1 MLAFLYILQLL
12 WLKDKANV
20 ESVKTAVPQKAT
32 CLQHSF
38 VFCKKKLKLKK
49 IKKIVKSLKYEWLSG
64 SLYKCMGLHH
74 LFTYF
79 LSTK

>member
-1 MLAFLYILQLL
+1 MLDFLYILQLL

-38 VFCKKKLKLKK
+38 VFCKKNK
-49 IKKIVKSLKYEWLSG
+49 IKKNKK
-64 SLYKCMGLHH
+64 K
-74 LFTYF
+74 
-79 LSTK
+79 

>member
-38 VFCKKKLKLKK
+38 VFCKKKKK
-49 IKKIVKSLKYEWLSG
+49 VKSLKYEWLSG

>member
-20 ESVKTAVPQKAT
+20 ESVKTAVPQKGT

-38 VFCKKKLKLKK
+38 VFCKKKNKNKK
-49 IKKIVKSLKYEWLSG
+49 K
-64 SLYKCMGLHH
+64 
-74 LFTYF
+74 
-79 LSTK
+79 

>member
-38 VFCKKKLKLKK
+38 VFCKNKKINKNKKL
-49 IKKIVKSLKYEWLSG
+49 
-64 SLYKCMGLHH
+64 
-74 LFTYF
+74 
-79 LSTK
+79 